1 MKLKFNGFLVLLVVL
16 AAQLTFAQE
25 RAVSGTV
32 SDNAGMPLPGVSV
45 LVKGT
50 RSGTQTDFDGRYSI
64 KASPSEVLVFS
75 YIGMKNE
82 EVVARSASLNVKM
95 TSTTTELESVIITA
109 QGVKREKKSLGYAVS
124 EIKSKDIEQ
133 RAEGDI
139 ARVLTGK
146 ASGVIIN
153 QTSGISGSG
162 TSINIRG
169 LNSIS
174 GNTQPLFIV
183 DGVPFASDTNA
194 SGNFADGNSGSSRF
208 LDLDPNN
215 IANVNILK
223 GYAATTLYG
232 TAGRNG
238 VILITTKGGSTKK
251 GTKKNEITVNQSLF
265 FNEIASLPDYQNTFG
280 NGFDQAY
287 GNFFSNW
294 GPGFYKDG
302 LGGYGATGSNIA
314 ADGTILHPYSR
325 PALAAV
331 FPQYQGQRIPF
342 QAAPNNVKD
351 FFRTGA
357 VTSTSINLAGAS
369 DDGNTSYNFNFGNLN
384 DEGFTPGN
392 VLKRTSFSAGGRSK
406 LSNKFT
412 ISGTMNFSRT
422 DFLTPPV
429 ARSNGSGV
437 QGSGLS
443 IFADIFYTPRNV
455 DLQNWPSQHPV
466 TGANLSYRSGNDILN
481 PYWTLNNSSVR
492 QVTNRTF
499 GNTALNYDIDNNLK
513 LNYRV
518 GFDFYNERNVSST
531 NVGAPRGPVL
541 GNYRTFDN
549 NNLIWDHNI
558 MLNGAYELSDKI
570 GLNFTAGGTSRH
582 VAYDRQGVNSV
593 GQQEFGILRHYNFNT
608 QSPIQYSETQNIIG
622 LYGLAEFD
630 YQKYLYL
637 NLSARKDW
645 VSNTFENNITYPAAS
660 LSFVPTEAFESIT
673 SANGLNFL
681 KLRASYGTSA
691 GFAPSYPV
699 ANTIEAGARDF
710 SDANGVINPAQQANS
725 RLGNPNLKPELLSEF
740 EFGFDSKFF
749 DNRIGLNAS
758 YFLRKS
764 TNLITESPI
773 DPSTGFLS
781 TFTNI
786 GELRGNGLE
795 VDLDL
800 HLIKN
805 SGNGFNWELTANFF
819 KGEMIVE
826 DLGDLERVTTAGF
839 TNLGNQAIEGEQIG
853 VMMGSR
859 VKRDANGNFVVN
871 NVGDYAIEAG
881 PFIIGDPNPDFTLN
895 TTNTLSYKNINLNF
909 LISYVSGGDVYS
921 QTTAALLG
929 RGLTTDTVDRLQTFT
944 LPGVKEDGT
953 PNDLQINNSTYYFN
967 NIAFGPD
974 ELSVYDGSVIRLN
987 EVSLGY
993 NLPAKMLEKTPF
1005 GSLSFSLAGYNLYYN
1020 AFNTPE
1026 GVNFDPN
1033 IIGTGVGN
1041 GRGFDFLNGPSG
1053 KRYGFSIKA
1062 SF

>member
-1 MKLKFNGFLVLLVVL
+1 MKLKFNGFLVLLIVL
-16 AAQLTFAQE
+16 VAQLTFAQE

-32 SDNAGMPLPGVSV
+32 TDNAGMPLPGVSV

-50 RSGTQTDFDGRYSI
+50 KTGTQTDFDGKYSI
-64 KASPSEVLVFS
+64 KASPNETLVFS

-82 EVVARSASLNVKM
+82 ELLAKSTSLNVKM
-95 TSTTTELESVIITA
+95 QSTAMELESVIITA
-109 QGVKREKKSLGYAVS
+109 QGIKREKKALGYAVS
-124 EIKSKDIEQ
+124 EIKSAEIEQ
-133 RAEGDI
+133 RAEGDV
-139 ARVLTGK
+139 ARVLSGK

-162 TSINIRG
+162 TNINIRG

-194 SGNFADGNSGSSRF
+194 SGSFADGNSGSSRF

-238 VILITTKGGSTKK
+238 VILITTKGGATKK
-251 GTKKNEITVNQSLF
+251 GAKKNEITVSQSLF

-280 NGFDQAY
+280 NGFDQTY

-302 LGGYGATGSNIA
+302 LGGYAAQGSNIG
-314 ADGTILHPYSR
+314 ADGTILHPYSK
-325 PALAAV
+325 ASLATV
-331 FPQYQGQRIPF
+331 FPEYQGKRIPYE
-342 QAAPNNVKD
+342 ARPNNVKD

-357 VTSTSINLAGAS
+357 VVNTSINLAGAS

-437 QGSGLS
+437 QGTGLS

-492 QVTNRTF
+492 QITNRTF
-499 GNTALNYDIDNNLK
+499 GNTALNYDINDNLK
-513 LNYRV
+513 LNYRL
-518 GFDFYNERNVSST
+518 GFDFYNERNSSYT
-531 NVGAPRGPVL
+531 NIGAPRGPVL
-541 GNYRTFDN
+541 GSYRTFDN
-549 NNLIWDHNI
+549 NNLIWDHNL
-558 MLNGAYELSDKI
+558 MLNGSYQLTDKI
-570 GLNFTAGGTSRH
+570 GFNFTAGATSRFQ
-582 VAYDRQGVNSV
+582 AYDRQGVNSV
-593 GQQEFGILRHYNFNT
+593 GQLIYGVQRHYNFTT
-608 QSPIQYSETQNIIG
+608 QSPIQYSENKNIVG
-622 LYGLAEFD
+622 VYGLAELD
-630 YQKYLYL
+630 YEKYLYL
-637 NLSARKDW
+637 NLSTRTDW
-645 VSNTFENNITYPAAS
+645 VSNTFVKSITYPAAS
-660 LSFVPTEAFESIT
+660 ISFIPTEAFDNMT
-673 SANGLNFL
+673 STNGLNFL

-691 GFAPSYPV
+691 GFADSYPV
-699 ANTIEAGARDF
+699 SNNLDLTARDF
-710 SDANGVINPAQQANS
+710 SDANGVVNPALQSSS
-725 RLGNPNLKPELLSEF
+725 RLGNANLKPELLSEF

-758 YFLRKS
+758 YFLRNTK
-764 TNLITESPI
+764 NLITETPI
-773 DPSTGFLS
+773 DPSSGYS
-781 TFTNI
+781 SIFTNI
-786 GELRGNGLE
+786 GELRGNGIE

-800 HLIKN
+800 HLVKN
-805 SGNGFNWELTANFF
+805 SNNGFNWELSSNFF
-819 KGEMIVE
+819 KGEMIVK
-826 DLGDLERVTTAGF
+826 DLGELERITIAGF
-839 TNLGNQAIEGEQIG
+839 TNLGNQAIEGQQIG
-853 VMMGSR
+853 VMVGSR

-871 NVGDYAIEAG
+871 SVGDYAVEAG
-881 PFIIGDPNPDFTLN
+881 PFVIGNPNPDFTLN
-895 TTNTLSYKNINLNF
+895 TTNTFSYKNINLNF

-929 RGLTTDTVDRLQTFT
+929 RGLTTDTVDRLQSFI
-944 LPGVKEDGT
+944 LAGVKEDGT
-953 PNDLQINNSTYYFN
+953 PNDIQINNSTYYFN
-967 NIAFGPD
+967 NVAFGPD

-993 NLPAKMLEKTPF
+993 NFPTKMIDKTPF
-1005 GSLSFSLAGYNLYYN
+1005 GSLSFSLSGYNLYYN
-1020 AFNTPE
+1020 AFNTPK

-1033 IIGTGVGN
+1033 VIGTGVGN

-1062 SF
+1062 TF

>member
-1 MKLKFNGFLVLLVVL
+1 MVLMT
-16 AAQLTFAQE
+16 QLTIAQE
-25 RAVSGTV
+25 RSVSGVV
-32 SDNAGMPLPGVSV
+32 SDNAGLPIPGVSV
-45 LVKGT
+45 LVKGAKT
-50 RSGTQTDFDGRYSI
+50 GTQTDFDGKYAI
-64 KASPSEVLVFS
+64 KASPSQILVFS
-75 YIGMKNE
+75 YVGMKNE
-82 EVVARSASLNVKM
+82 EVVAKSTTLNVKM
-95 TSTTTELESVIITA
+95 ESITTELESVVVTA
-109 QGVKREKKSLGYAVS
+109 QGVKREKKALGYAVS
-124 EIKSKDIEQ
+124 EIKSAEIEQ
-133 RAEGDI
+133 RAEGDV
-139 ARVLTGK
+139 ARVLSGK

-183 DGVPFASDTNA
+183 DGVPFSSDTNA

-238 VILITTKGGSTKK
+238 VILITTKGASTKK
-251 GTKKNEITVNQSLF
+251 GPKKNEITVNQSMF
-265 FNEIASLPDYQNTFG
+265 INQIASLPDYQNKFG

-302 LGGYGATGSNIA
+302 LGGWGAAGSGIA
-314 ADGTILHPYSR
+314 ADGTILHPYSKA
-325 PALAAV
+325 ALATV
-331 FPQYQGQRIPF
+331 FPELQGKRIKYTP
-342 QAAPNNVKD
+342 AKNNVKD
-351 FFRTGA
+351 FFRLG
-357 VTSTSINLAGAS
+357 VVNSTSINLAGTS
-369 DDGNTSYNFNFGNLN
+369 EDGNTSYNFNFGNLN

-392 VLKRTSFSAGGRSK
+392 ELRRTSFSAGGRSK

-412 ISGTMNFSRT
+412 ISGTMNYSNT

-437 QGSGLS
+437 QGTGLS

-455 DLQNWPSQHPV
+455 DLQNWPYQHPL
-466 TGANLSYRSGNDILN
+466 TGANLSYRSANDILN
-481 PYWTLNNSSVR
+481 PYWTLNNSFVN
-492 QVTNRTF
+492 QTTNRAF
-499 GNTALNYDIDNNLK
+499 GNAALNYDINDNLK

-518 GFDFYNERNVSST
+518 GYDFYNERNVVAT
-531 NVGAPRGPVL
+531 NIGAPRGPVL

-549 NNLIWDHNI
+549 NNMIWDHNI
-558 MLNGAYELSDKI
+558 MVTGSYALSDKI
-570 GLNFTAGGTSRH
+570 GLNFTAGGTSRS
-582 VAYDRQGVNSV
+582 VDFDRQGVNSV
-593 GQQEFGILRHYNFNT
+593 GQQVFGILRHYNFST
-608 QSPIQYSETQNIIG
+608 QNPIQYSEKQNITGI
-622 LYGLAEFD
+622 YGLAEFD
-630 YQKYLYL
+630 YNKYLYL

-645 VSNTFENNITYPAAS
+645 VSNTFENSITYPAAS
-660 LSFVPTEAFESIT
+660 LSFIPSEAFREIT
-673 SANGLNFL
+673 SPNGLNFL

-691 GFAPSYPV
+691 GFASSYPV
-699 ANTIEAGARDF
+699 SNNIAGSARDF
-710 SDANGVINPAQQANS
+710 ADINGAVNPSQQAAA
-725 RLGNPNLKPELLSEF
+725 RLGNPNLKPELLSEY

-749 DNRIGLNAS
+749 DNRVGLNAS
-758 YFLRKS
+758 YFLRK
-764 TNLITESPI
+764 TKNLITETPI
-773 DPSTGFLS
+773 DPSTGFSS

-800 HLIKN
+800 HIIKN
-805 SGNGFNWELTANFF
+805 DKNGFNWELSTNFF

-826 DLGDLERVTTAGF
+826 DLGDLSNVTIAGF

-859 VKRDANGNFVVN
+859 IKRDANGNFVVN
-871 NVGDYAIEAG
+871 SVGDYAIEAG
-881 PFIIGDPNPDFTLN
+881 PYIIGNPNPDFTLN
-895 TTNTLSYKNINLNF
+895 TTNTLSYRNFNLNF

-929 RGLTTDTVDRLQTFT
+929 RGLTTDTENRTQTFI
-944 LPGVKEDGT
+944 LAGVKEDGT
-953 PNDLQINNSTYYFN
+953 PNDMQINNSTYYFN

-987 EVSLGY
+987 EISLGY
-993 NLPAKMLEKTPF
+993 NIPTKTLEKTPF

-1020 AFNTPE
+1020 AFNTPK

-1062 SF
+1062 TF